1 LCDLGGLADLVLRL
15 AGVTE
20 VSCSSHCSYRDA
32 EKFYSYRRETVTG
45 RMASL
50 IWIN

>member
-1 LCDLGGLADLVLRL
+1 MVLHGI
-15 AGVTE
+15 GVAE
-20 VSCSSHCSYRDA
+20 VTCSPHCSYRDA
-32 EKFYSYRRETVTG
+32 ELFYSYRREPVTG